1 MAKKKI
7 NLKLLKQY
15 ERTLGDEQQSPEI
28 HICSDGSGVVVDG
41 CGEFLFEF
49 DNIIELETR
58 LAQGE

>member
-15 ERTLGDEQQSPEI
+15 ERTLEKDQQYPEI
-28 HICSDGSGVVVDG
+28 RICSDESGEVVDG
-41 CGEFLFEF
+41 CGELLFYF
-49 DNIIELETR
+49 DSIVELETR